1 MQKIIFA
8 ILFLFCSV
16 GAVLSGSEHLLCL
29 VPVPPSECD
38 EIYHSIS
45 CNAVSCPDNTPFG
58 MATVVEPVCNSS
70 QYVSTRNPTSGT
82 VTCTLECDVSCI
94 YKCPQGMY
102 GYVAVKDVGDAIYP
116 QISEC
121 YACPGGET
129 VVSCGLIED
138 KELSGQIDEQGNL
151 IQYASKLVC
160 QTGYHESGHDCVPNC
175 PENSHCPDGVF
186 VKCNDGYYGN
196 ASDGCKACPANATCK
211 GGTTF
216 QCNDGYILESD
227 ACNKCLDS
235 EVCEG
240 GKFVR
245 CADGYYG
252 SARGKC
258 KVCPAN
264 ATCNET
270 TFQCNDKYYINETK
284 TGCELCGNS
293 RVCEDGICLYCKSG
307 YYGKCTDGCF
317 KCPSLDGRAGKSD
330 VTKALDET
338 YPNISIESC
347 YVTVKDENNV
357 GNVSDLKGRLN
368 DGVGTY
374 YFSEEKCYATDI
386 NK

>member
-16 GAVLSGSEHLLCL
+16 GTVLSGSEHLLCE

-38 EIYHSIS
+38 EIYHSS
-45 CNAVSCPDNTPFG
+45 NCNAVLCPDNTPFG
-58 MATVVEPVCNSS
+58 MTTVVEPVCNSS

-94 YKCPQGMY
+94 YKCSQGMY
-102 GYVAVKDVGDAIYP
+102 GYIAVKDMGDGIYP

-175 PENSHCPDGVF
+175 PENSYCPDGVF
-186 VKCNDGYYGN
+186 EKCNDGYYGN
-196 ASDGCKACPANATCK
+196 ASDGCKACPSDATCD
-211 GGTTF
+211 GGATF
-216 QCNDGYILESD
+216 TCNDGYILESD

-252 SARGKC
+252 SGKGNC

-270 TFQCNDKYYINETK
+270 TFTCKSGYFKYTNETE
-284 TGCELCGNS
+284 TGCEPCGIS
-293 RVCEDGICLYCKSG
+293 RVCDAEKCLYCKSG
-307 YYGKCTDGCF
+307 YYGECAKGCT
-317 KCPSLDGRAGKSD
+317 KCPSLDGHAGTSD
-330 VTKALDET
+330 T
-338 YPNISIESC
+338 PNNIGRESC
-347 YVTVKDENNV
+347 YIKPPENDTLKDDF
-357 GNVSDLKGRLN
+357 GK
-368 DGVGTY
+368 Y
-374 YFSEEKCYATDI
+374 YFEDNNGICNAQPEISGQQTE
-386 NK
+386 